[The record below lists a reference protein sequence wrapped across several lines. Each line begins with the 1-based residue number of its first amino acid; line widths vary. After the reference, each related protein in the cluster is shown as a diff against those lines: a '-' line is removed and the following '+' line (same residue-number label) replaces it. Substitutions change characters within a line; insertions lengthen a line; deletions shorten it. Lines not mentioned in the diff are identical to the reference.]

1 MYLTIRDPFQGFDR
15 LNDSIFGLSYRR
27 NGSEQANDWLPGVD
41 IVEQKDRFKIQ
52 LELPGVDP
60 KSVNAEVKGDMLTVS
75 GEKRS
80 SDLHEAGEGIRL
92 AENSYGKFQRSFRLK
107 SVDNGKITAVSKF
120 GVLSLEVPKKAES
133 VARTIKIDVD

>member
-1 MYLTIRDPFQGFDR
+1 MYLTIRDPFQGFDL
-15 LNDSIFGLSYRR
+15 LNDNIFGTSYRR
-27 NGSEQANDWLPGVD
+27 NGSGQANDWLPGVD

-75 GEKRS
+75 GEKQNT
-80 SDLHEAGEGIRL
+80 DLHEAGESVRL

>member
-75 GEKRS
+75 GEKQNT
-80 SDLHEAGEGIRL
+80 DLHEAGDSVRL

>member
-1 MYLTIRDPFQGFDR
+1 MYLTIRDPFQGFDL
-15 LNDSIFGLSYRR
+15 LNDNIFGTSYRR
-27 NGSEQANDWLPGVD
+27 NGSGQANDWLPGVD

-75 GEKRS
+75 GEKQNT
-80 SDLHEAGEGIRL
+80 DLHEAGESVRL

-133 VARTIKIDVD
+133 VATTIKIDVD

>member
-15 LNDSIFGLSYRR
+15 LNDSIFGPIYRR

-60 KSVNAEVKGDMLTVS
+60 KSVNAEVKGDVLTVS
-75 GEKRS
+75 GEKQNTV
-80 SDLHEAGEGIRL
+80 LHEAGESVRL

-107 SVDNGKITAVSKF
+107 SVDNGQITAVSKF

>member
-75 GEKRS
+75 GEKQNT
-80 SDLHEAGEGIRL
+80 DLHEAGESVRL

>member
-75 GEKRS
+75 GEKQNT
-80 SDLHEAGEGIRL
+80 DLHEAGESVRL
-92 AENSYGKFQRSFRLK
+92 AENSYGKLQRSFRLK

>member
-1 MYLTIRDPFQGFDR
+1 MYLTIRVPFQGFDR
-15 LNDSIFGLSYRR
+15 LNDSFFGTGYGRS
-27 NGSEQANDWLPGVD
+27 GPEQSSGWLPGVD
-41 IVEQKDRFKIQ
+41 VIELNDRFKIH

-75 GEKRS
+75 GEKRNTE
-80 SDLHEAGEGIRL
+80 LHEAGESVRL

-120 GVLSLEVPKKAES
+120 GVLYLEIPKKAES
-133 VARTIKIDVD
+133 LARTINIDVD

>member
-15 LNDSIFGLSYRR
+15 LNDSIFGASYRR
-27 NGSEQANDWLPGVD
+27 NGLEQTNDWLPGVD

-75 GEKRS
+75 GEKRN
-80 SDLHEAGEGIRL
+80 SDLHEAGESVRL

-120 GVLSLEVPKKAES
+120 GVLYLEVPKKAERL
-133 VARTIKIDVD
+133 ARTINIDVD

>member
-15 LNDSIFGLSYRR
+15 LNDRIFGTSYRR

-75 GEKRS
+75 GEKQNT
-80 SDLHEAGEGIRL
+80 DLHEAGESVRL

>member
-15 LNDSIFGLSYRR
+15 LNDSIFGSNYGR

-75 GEKRS
+75 GEKRNT
-80 SDLHEAGEGIRL
+80 DLHEAGESVRL

>member
-15 LNDSIFGLSYRR
+15 LNDSIFGPIYRR

-60 KSVNAEVKGDMLTVS
+60 KSVNAEVKGDVLTVS
-75 GEKRS
+75 GEKQNTV
-80 SDLHEAGEGIRL
+80 LHEAGESVRL

-107 SVDNGKITAVSKF
+107 SVDNGQITAISKF

-133 VARTIKIDVD
+133 VARPIKIDVD

>member
-75 GEKRS
+75 GEKRNT
-80 SDLHEAGEGIRL
+80 DLHEAGESVRL

-120 GVLSLEVPKKAES
+120 GVLCLEVPKKAES

>member
-15 LNDSIFGLSYRR
+15 LNDSIFGPIYRR

-60 KSVNAEVKGDMLTVS
+60 KSVNAEVKGDVLTVS
-75 GEKRS
+75 GEKQNTV
-80 SDLHEAGEGIRL
+80 LHEAGESVRL

-107 SVDNGKITAVSKF
+107 SVDNGQITAISKF

>member
-1 MYLTIRDPFQGFDR
+1 MYLTIRDSFQGFDR
-15 LNDSIFGLSYRR
+15 LNDSIFGSSYRR
-27 NGSEQANDWLPGVD
+27 NGLEQANDWLPGVD

-75 GEKRS
+75 GEKRNT
-80 SDLHEAGEGIRL
+80 DLHEAGESVRL

>member
-15 LNDSIFGLSYRR
+15 LNDSIFGPSYRR

-75 GEKRS
+75 GEKRNT
-80 SDLHEAGEGIRL
+80 DLHEAGESVRL

-120 GVLSLEVPKKAES
+120 GVLCLEVPKKAES
-133 VARTIKIDVD
+133 LARTIKIDVD

>member
-15 LNDSIFGLSYRR
+15 LNDSIFGFSYRR

-75 GEKRS
+75 GEKQK
-80 SDLHEAGEGIRL
+80 SDLHEAGESVRL

>member
-15 LNDSIFGLSYRR
+15 LNDSIFGSSYGRS
-27 NGSEQANDWLPGVD
+27 GSEQSSGWLPGVD
-41 IVEQKDRFKIQ
+41 VIELNDRFKIQ

-80 SDLHEAGEGIRL
+80 SDLHEAGESIRL

-120 GVLSLEVPKKAES
+120 GVLYLEVPKKAES
-133 VARTIKIDVD
+133 LARTINIDVD

>member
-15 LNDSIFGLSYRR
+15 LNDRIFGTSYRR

-75 GEKRS
+75 GEKQNT
-80 SDLHEAGEGIRL
+80 DLHEAGESVRL
-92 AENSYGKFQRSFRLK
+92 AENSYGKFQRNFRLK

>member
-15 LNDSIFGLSYRR
+15 LNDSIFGPIYRT

-60 KSVNAEVKGDMLTVS
+60 KSVNAEVKGDVLTVS
-75 GEKRS
+75 GEKQNTV
-80 SDLHEAGEGIRL
+80 LHEAGESVRL

-107 SVDNGKITAVSKF
+107 SVDNGQITAVSKF

>member
-1 MYLTIRDPFQGFDR
+1 MYLTIREPFPGFDR
-15 LNDSIFGLSYRR
+15 LNDSIFGSTYRR
-27 NGSEQANDWLPGVD
+27 NGSEQASGWLPGVD

-60 KSVNAEVKGDMLTVS
+60 KSVNAEVKGDVLTVS
-75 GEKRS
+75 GEKQNT
-80 SDLHEAGEGIRL
+80 DLHEAGESVRL

>member
-15 LNDSIFGLSYRR
+15 LNDGIFGFNYGRS
-27 NGSEQANDWLPGVD
+27 GSEQASGWLPGVD
-41 IVEQKDRFKIQ
+41 VIELKDRFKIQ

-75 GEKRS
+75 GEKRN
-80 SDLHEAGEGIRL
+80 SDLHEAEESVRL

-120 GVLSLEVPKKAES
+120 GVLYLEVPKKAES
-133 VARTIKIDVD
+133 LARTINIDVD

>member
-15 LNDSIFGLSYRR
+15 LNDSIFGTSYRR
-27 NGSEQANDWLPGVD
+27 NGSEQGNDWLPGVD

-75 GEKRS
+75 GEKQNT
-80 SDLHEAGEGIRL
+80 DLHEAGDSVRL

>member
-15 LNDSIFGLSYRR
+15 LNDSIFGTSYRR
-27 NGSEQANDWLPGVD
+27 NGSGQANDWLPGVD

-60 KSVNAEVKGDMLTVS
+60 ESVNAEVKGDMLTVS
-75 GEKRS
+75 GEKQNT
-80 SDLHEAGEGIRL
+80 DLHEAGESVRL

>member
-75 GEKRS
+75 GEKQNT
-80 SDLHEAGEGIRL
+80 DLHEAGDSVRL

-120 GVLSLEVPKKAES
+120 GVLYLEVPKKAES
-133 VARTIKIDVD
+133 LARTINIDVD

>member
-15 LNDSIFGLSYRR
+15 LNDSIFGPIYRR

-60 KSVNAEVKGDMLTVS
+60 KSVNAEVKGDVLTVS
-75 GEKRS
+75 GEKQNTV
-80 SDLHEAGEGIRL
+80 LHEAGESVRL

-107 SVDNGKITAVSKF
+107 SVDNGQISAVSKF

>member
-1 MYLTIRDPFQGFDR
+1 MYLTIRDPFQGFDL
-15 LNDSIFGLSYRR
+15 LNDNIFGTSYRR

-75 GEKRS
+75 GEKQNT
-80 SDLHEAGEGIRL
+80 DLHEAGESVRL